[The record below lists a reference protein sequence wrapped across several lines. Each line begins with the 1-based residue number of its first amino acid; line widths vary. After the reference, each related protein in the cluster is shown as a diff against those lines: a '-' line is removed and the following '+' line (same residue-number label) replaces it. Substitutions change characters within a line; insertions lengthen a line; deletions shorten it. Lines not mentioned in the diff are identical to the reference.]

1 VKSGA
6 RIIQQR
12 SKVMLHSESSARVF
26 GLRGTGFLSAL
37 GVVASIALAGP
48 AFAQNPAA
56 PPAAPAAPPGPASPA
71 AGDTAS
77 ADASFDRLISA
88 ELGRPGG
95 LTSETAATR
104 AKETSPA
111 LRKQREE
118 LRAAA
123 ADVDRAL
130 AAYFPRLSVEAQ
142 YTRLSDVG
150 DSELGN
156 LVAAPTAGPGPI
168 PAGAPLVNVPLEFP
182 QILNQYSV
190 TANLVVPVSDYF
202 LKVAPS
208 HRAAKFAR
216 ESTAQNLEI
225 EKLDA
230 DAGARYAYYDWVRAK
245 LGAIVA
251 DQALAQTQAHLN
263 DLKALVDAG
272 TASRADLL
280 RVESQTAHAEL
291 VAVKSRHL
299 SQLAEDHLRTL
310 MHDPP
315 NQGYVIGES
324 FNAAPSA
331 DRQVPKLEELLR
343 VAQAQRPEF
352 RALEKAEQARR
363 SEASAER
370 GAYAPRLDL
379 FAGATYA
386 NPNSRIFPSEEEWK
400 ATWQAGAKLSI
411 TLSDIP
417 GTSARA
423 RSIDA
428 KAASLVADR
437 SVLADGVRTQVLQA
451 AQAADE
457 AEIALSTTERGL
469 RAAEESYRVRKLL
482 FANGRATTV
491 EVLDAET
498 DLTQARYDAVGARID
513 RGVARAQLARAVGQV
528 GR

>member
-1 VKSGA
+1 
-6 RIIQQR
+6 
-12 SKVMLHSESSARVF
+12 MLHSASSSRRF
-26 GLRGTGFLSAL
+26 GLRGKVLSAL
-37 GVVASIALAGP
+37 GVVASVAFAFPALAQGP
-48 AFAQNPAA
+48 APGPA
-56 PPAAPAAPPGPASPA
+56 PAPAAERSPA
-71 AGDTAS
+71 PAGEAT
-77 ADASFDRLISA
+77 FDRLIGA

-95 LTSETAATR
+95 LTAETAAAR
-104 AKETSPA
+104 AKATSPA

-123 ADVDRAL
+123 AEVDRAL

-156 LVAAPTAGPGPI
+156 LVAAPTSGPGPI
-168 PAGAPLVNVPLEFP
+168 PPGAPLVNVPLEFP

-190 TANLVVPVSDYF
+190 SASVVLPVSDYF

-208 HRAAKFAR
+208 HRAAKHAR

-230 DAGARYAYYDWVRAK
+230 DAGARFAYYDWVRAK

-251 DQALAQTQAHLN
+251 EQALAQTRAHLN
-263 DLKALVDAG
+263 DLQALVEAG

-299 SQLAEDHLRTL
+299 AELAEDQLRTL
-310 MHDPP
+310 MHDSP

-331 DRQVPKLEELLR
+331 ERLVPKLDELLR
-343 VAQAQRPEF
+343 TAMTERPEL

-386 NPNSRIFPSEEEWK
+386 NPNSRIFPQEEEWR

-428 KAASLVADR
+428 RAAALAADR
-437 SVLADGVRTQVLQA
+437 SALADGVRTQVLQA

-513 RGVARAQLARAVGQV
+513 RGVARARLARALGRV

>member
-1 VKSGA
+1 
-6 RIIQQR
+6 
-12 SKVMLHSESSARVF
+12 MLHSEYSARVL
-26 GLRGTGFLSAL
+26 GLRGRGFLSAL
-37 GVVASIALAGP
+37 GVVAAIALAL
-48 AFAQNPAA
+48 PAA
-56 PPAAPAAPPGPASPA
+56 AQTPAPTPQTPAVPEAAPVAAPAATAPG
-71 AGDTAS
+71 
-77 ADASFDRLISA
+77 DASFDRLISA

-95 LTSETAATR
+95 LTSDAAATR
-104 AKETSPA
+104 ATQTSPA
-111 LRKQREE
+111 LKKQREE

-168 PAGAPLVNVPLEFP
+168 PPGSPLVNVPLEFP

-190 TANLVVPVSDYF
+190 SANLVVPVSDYF
-202 LKVAPS
+202 LKVAPA
-208 HRAAKFAR
+208 HRAAKLVR
-216 ESTAQNLEI
+216 ESTAKSLEV

-230 DAGARYAYYDWVRAK
+230 DAEARYAYYDWVRAK

-315 NQGYVIGES
+315 NQSYAIGES
-324 FNAAPSA
+324 FNGAPSTE
-331 DRQVPKLEELLR
+331 RQVPRLNELVR
-343 VAQAQRPEF
+343 IAESQRPEF
-352 RALEKAEQARR
+352 HALEKAEQARR

-370 GAYAPRLDL
+370 GGYAPRLDL

-386 NPNSRIFPSEEEWK
+386 NPNSRIFPSEEEWR

-428 KAASLVADR
+428 RAAALAADR
-437 SVLADGVRTQVLQA
+437 SALADGVRTQVLQA

-513 RGVARAQLARAVGQV
+513 RGVARAQLARALGQV
-528 GR
+528 RR